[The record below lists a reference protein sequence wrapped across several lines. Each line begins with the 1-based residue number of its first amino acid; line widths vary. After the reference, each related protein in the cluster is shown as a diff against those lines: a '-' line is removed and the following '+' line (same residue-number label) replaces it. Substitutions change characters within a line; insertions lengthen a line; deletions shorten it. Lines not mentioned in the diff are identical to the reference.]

1 MNQRSLHPFAWWA
14 WGIGIAV
21 TASQSPGTPA
31 LILLCISAAVVVYSK
46 KSDQPWAK
54 AFSIGIRI
62 GLIAFVIRMIIGVT
76 LSVPIPGN
84 TLFTLPT
91 LPLPDW
97 MAGIRIGG
105 PVTSE
110 RLSITAIEGLTF
122 FTLIL
127 AIAAASAL
135 ANPKQGLR
143 ALPGVMHQAGVALII
158 STTLIPHFVTSIQR
172 VKQARRLRGDQQR
185 IAFRKIAVP
194 IFEDS
199 LQRAINL
206 GAAMESRGYGLHD
219 SSTGRRF
226 GSQILLSSIVAI
238 TIGITLFLAAIEG
251 AAIAFAL
258 GTALLVIGLFVASK
272 STIRTRYRP
281 QVWKGAEWIVLATSI
296 TLILLVL
303 LENQS
308 TLTTSA
314 IFILAIT
321 PLFVAPKESGLK
333 NVIGVAH

>member
-14 WGIGIAV
+14 WGLGIAV
-21 TASQSPGTPA
+21 TASQTPGTLA
-31 LILLCISAAVVVYSK
+31 LILLCIGAAMVVYSK

-54 AFSIGIRI
+54 AFAIGVRL
-62 GLIAFVIRMIIGVT
+62 GLIAFLIRMIFGVS

-91 LPLPDW
+91 IPLPDW

-110 RLSITAIEGLTF
+110 RLAITATEGLTF

-127 AIAAASAL
+127 AISAASAL

-206 GAAMESRGYGLHD
+206 GAAMESRGYGFND

-226 GSQILLSSIVAI
+226 GSQILLSSVVVI
-238 TIGITLFLAAIEG
+238 TIGVSLFLAAING
-251 AAIAFAL
+251 AAIAF
-258 GTALLVIGLFVASK
+258 GFGIVLLVVGLVVANK
-272 STIRTRYRP
+272 STKRTRYRP
-281 QVWKGAEWIVLATSI
+281 QIWKRSEWVVVATSI
-296 TLILLVL
+296 TLISLVL
-303 LENQS
+303 YKNES
-308 TLTTSA
+308 IFTTSA
-314 IFILAIT
+314 IFILAIS
-321 PLFVAPKESGLK
+321 PLFVAPKESHM
-333 NVIGVAH
+333 VTGVVL

>member
-14 WGIGIAV
+14 WGLGIAV
-21 TASQSPGTPA
+21 TASQTPGTLA
-31 LILLCISAAVVVYSK
+31 LILLCIGAAMVVYSK
-46 KSDQPWAK
+46 KSDHPWAK
-54 AFSIGIRI
+54 AFAIGVRL
-62 GLIAFVIRMIIGVT
+62 GLIAFLIRMIIGVS

-91 LPLPDW
+91 IPLPDW

-110 RLSITAIEGLTF
+110 RLAITATEGLTF

-127 AIAAASAL
+127 AISAASAL

-206 GAAMESRGYGLHD
+206 GAAMESRGYGFND
-219 SSTGRRF
+219 SSTGRRL
-226 GSQILLSSIVAI
+226 GSQILLSSVVVI
-238 TIGITLFLAAIEG
+238 TIGVSLFLAAING
-251 AAIAFAL
+251 AAIAF
-258 GTALLVIGLFVASK
+258 GFGIVLLAVGLVVANK
-272 STIRTRYRP
+272 STKRTRYRP
-281 QVWKGAEWIVLATSI
+281 QIWKRSEWVVVATSI
-296 TLILLVL
+296 TLISLVL
-303 LENQS
+303 YKNES
-308 TLTTSA
+308 IFTTSA
-314 IFILAIT
+314 IFILAIS
-321 PLFVAPKESGLK
+321 PLFVAPKESK
-333 NVIGVAH
+333 MVTGVAL

>member
-14 WGIGIAV
+14 WGLGIAV
-21 TASQSPGTPA
+21 TASQTPGTLA
-31 LILLCISAAVVVYSK
+31 LILLCIGAAMVVYSK

-54 AFSIGIRI
+54 AFAIGIRL
-62 GLIAFVIRMIIGVT
+62 GLITFVIRMIFGVS

-91 LPLPDW
+91 IPLPDW

-110 RLSITAIEGLTF
+110 RLAITATEGLTF

-127 AIAAASAL
+127 AISAASAL

-206 GAAMESRGYGLHD
+206 GAAMESRGYGFND

-226 GSQILLSSIVAI
+226 GSQILLSSVVVI
-238 TIGITLFLAAIEG
+238 TIGVSLFLAAIEG
-251 AAIAFAL
+251 AGIAF
-258 GTALLVIGLFVASK
+258 GIGMILLVAGLLVANK
-272 STIRTRYRP
+272 STKRTRYRP
-281 QVWKGAEWIVLATSI
+281 QVWKGAEWVVVATSI
-296 TLILLVL
+296 TLINLVL
-303 LENQS
+303 FQNES
-308 TLTTSA
+308 IFTTLA
-314 IFILAIT
+314 IFILAIS
-321 PLFVAPKESGLK
+321 PLFVAPKERK
-333 NVIGVAH
+333 VISEVSL

>member
-14 WGIGIAV
+14 WGLGIAI
-21 TASQSPGTPA
+21 TASQTPGTLA
-31 LILLCISAAVVVYSK
+31 LILLCIGAAMVVYSK

-54 AFSIGIRI
+54 AFAIGVRL
-62 GLIAFVIRMIIGVT
+62 GLIAFLIRMIIGVS

-91 LPLPDW
+91 IPLPDW

-110 RLSITAIEGLTF
+110 RLVITATEGLTF

-127 AIAAASAL
+127 AISAASAL

-206 GAAMESRGYGLHD
+206 GAAMESRGYGFND

-226 GSQILLSSIVAI
+226 GSQILLSSVVVI
-238 TIGITLFLAAIEG
+238 TIGVSLFLAAING
-251 AAIAFAL
+251 AAIAF
-258 GTALLVIGLFVASK
+258 GFGIVLLAVGLVVANK
-272 STIRTRYRP
+272 STKRTRYRP
-281 QVWKGAEWIVLATSI
+281 QIWERAEWVVVATSI
-296 TLILLVL
+296 TLILLVIYKN
-303 LENQS
+303 ES
-308 TLTTSA
+308 IFTTLA
-314 IFILAIT
+314 IFILAIS
-321 PLFVAPKESGLK
+321 PLFVAPKESLK
-333 NVIGVAH
+333 LREVTL

>member
-14 WGIGIAV
+14 WGLGIAV
-21 TASQSPGTPA
+21 TASQTPGTLA
-31 LILLCISAAVVVYSK
+31 LILLCIGAAMVVYSK

-54 AFSIGIRI
+54 AFAIGVRL
-62 GLIAFVIRMIIGVT
+62 GLIAFLIRMIIGVS

-91 LPLPDW
+91 IPLPDW

-110 RLSITAIEGLTF
+110 RLVITATEGLTF

-127 AIAAASAL
+127 AISAASAL

-206 GAAMESRGYGLHD
+206 GAAMESRGYGFND

-226 GSQILLSSIVAI
+226 GSQILLSSVVVI
-238 TIGITLFLAAIEG
+238 TIGVSLFLAAING
-251 AAIAFAL
+251 AAIAF
-258 GTALLVIGLFVASK
+258 GFGIVLLAVGLVVANK
-272 STIRTRYRP
+272 STKRTRYRP
-281 QVWKGAEWIVLATSI
+281 QIWERAEWVVVATSI
-296 TLILLVL
+296 TLILLVIYKN
-303 LENQS
+303 ES
-308 TLTTSA
+308 IFTTLA
-314 IFILAIT
+314 IFILAIS
-321 PLFVAPKESGLK
+321 PLFVAPKESLK
-333 NVIGVAH
+333 LREVTL

>member
-14 WGIGIAV
+14 WGLGIAI
-21 TASQSPGTPA
+21 TASQTPGTLA
-31 LILLCISAAVVVYSK
+31 LILLCIGAAMVVYSK

-54 AFSIGIRI
+54 AFAIGVRL
-62 GLIAFVIRMIIGVT
+62 GLIAFLIRMIIGVS

-91 LPLPDW
+91 IPLPDW

-110 RLSITAIEGLTF
+110 RLVITATEGLTF

-127 AIAAASAL
+127 AISAASAL

-206 GAAMESRGYGLHD
+206 GAAMESRGYGFND

-226 GSQILLSSIVAI
+226 GSQILLSSVVVI
-238 TIGITLFLAAIEG
+238 TIGVSLFLAAING
-251 AAIAFAL
+251 AAIAF
-258 GTALLVIGLFVASK
+258 GFGIVLLAVGLVVANK
-272 STIRTRYRP
+272 STKRTRYRP
-281 QVWKGAEWIVLATSI
+281 QIWERAEWVVVATSI
-296 TLILLVL
+296 TLILLVIYKN
-303 LENQS
+303 ES
-308 TLTTSA
+308 IFTSLA
-314 IFILAIT
+314 IFILAIS
-321 PLFVAPKESGLK
+321 PLFVAPKESLK
-333 NVIGVAH
+333 LREVTL

>member
-21 TASQSPGTPA
+21 TASQTPGTLA
-31 LILLCISAAVVVYSK
+31 LILLCIGAAMVVYSK
-46 KSDQPWAK
+46 KSDHPWAK
-54 AFSIGIRI
+54 AFAIGVRL
-62 GLIAFVIRMIIGVT
+62 GLIAFLIRMIIGVS

-91 LPLPDW
+91 IPLPDW

-110 RLSITAIEGLTF
+110 RLAITATEGLTF

-127 AIAAASAL
+127 AISAASAL

-206 GAAMESRGYGLHD
+206 GAAMESRGYGFND

-226 GSQILLSSIVAI
+226 GSQILLSSVVVI
-238 TIGITLFLAAIEG
+238 TIGVSLFLAAING
-251 AAIAFAL
+251 AAIAF
-258 GTALLVIGLFVASK
+258 GFGIVLLVVGLVVANK
-272 STIRTRYRP
+272 STKRTRYRP
-281 QVWKGAEWIVLATSI
+281 QIWKRSEWVVVATSI
-296 TLILLVL
+296 TLISLVL
-303 LENQS
+303 YKNES
-308 TLTTSA
+308 IFTTSA
-314 IFILAIT
+314 IFILAIS
-321 PLFVAPKESGLK
+321 PLFVAPKESQM
-333 NVIGVAH
+333 VTGVAL

>member
-14 WGIGIAV
+14 WGLGIAI
-21 TASQSPGTPA
+21 TASQTPGTLA
-31 LILLCISAAVVVYSK
+31 LILLCTGAAMVVYSK

-54 AFSIGIRI
+54 AFAIGVRL
-62 GLIAFVIRMIIGVT
+62 GLIAFLIRMIIGVS

-91 LPLPDW
+91 IPLPDW

-110 RLSITAIEGLTF
+110 RLVITATEGLTF

-127 AIAAASAL
+127 AISAASAL

-206 GAAMESRGYGLHD
+206 GAAMESRGYGFND

-226 GSQILLSSIVAI
+226 GSQILLSSVVVI
-238 TIGITLFLAAIEG
+238 TIGVSLFLAAING
-251 AAIAFAL
+251 AAIAF
-258 GTALLVIGLFVASK
+258 GFGIVLLAVGLVVANK
-272 STIRTRYRP
+272 STKRTRYRP
-281 QVWKGAEWIVLATSI
+281 QIWERAEWVVVATSI
-296 TLILLVL
+296 TLILLVIYKN
-303 LENQS
+303 ES
-308 TLTTSA
+308 IFTTLA
-314 IFILAIT
+314 IFILAIS
-321 PLFVAPKESGLK
+321 PLFVAPKESLK
-333 NVIGVAH
+333 LREVTL

>member
-1 MNQRSLHPFAWWA
+1 MNRRSLHPFAWWA

-21 TASQSPGTPA
+21 TASQTPGTLA
-31 LILLCISAAVVVYSK
+31 LILLCIGAAMVVYSK

-54 AFSIGIRI
+54 AFAIGVRL
-62 GLIAFVIRMIIGVT
+62 GLIAFLIRMIIGVS

-91 LPLPDW
+91 IPLPDW

-110 RLSITAIEGLTF
+110 RLAITATEGLTF

-185 IAFRKIAVP
+185 IAFRKITVP

-206 GAAMESRGYGLHD
+206 GAAMESRGYGFND
-219 SSTGRRF
+219 SSTGRRL
-226 GSQILLSSIVAI
+226 GSQILLSSVVVI
-238 TIGITLFLAAIEG
+238 TIGVSLFLAAIEG
-251 AAIAFAL
+251 AAIAF
-258 GTALLVIGLFVASK
+258 GFGIVLLMVGLVVANK
-272 STIRTRYRP
+272 STKRTRYRP
-281 QVWKGAEWIVLATSI
+281 QIWKGSEWVVVATSI
-296 TLILLVL
+296 TLILLVIYKN
-303 LENQS
+303 ES
-308 TLTTSA
+308 IFTTSA
-314 IFILAIT
+314 IFILAIS
-321 PLFVAPKESGLK
+321 PLFVAPKESQM
-333 NVIGVAH
+333 VTGVAL

>member
-14 WGIGIAV
+14 WGLGIAV
-21 TASQSPGTPA
+21 TASQTPGTLA
-31 LILLCISAAVVVYSK
+31 LILLCIGAAMVVYSK

-54 AFSIGIRI
+54 AFAIGVQL
-62 GLIAFVIRMIIGVT
+62 GLIAFSIRMIIGVS

-84 TLFTLPT
+84 TLFNLPT
-91 LPLPDW
+91 IPLPDW

-110 RLSITAIEGLTF
+110 RLAITATEGLTF

-127 AIAAASAL
+127 AISAASAL

-206 GAAMESRGYGLHD
+206 GAAMESRGYGFND
-219 SSTGRRF
+219 SSTERRF
-226 GSQILLSSIVAI
+226 GSQILLSSVVVI
-238 TIGITLFLAAIEG
+238 TIGVSLFLAAIEG
-251 AAIAFAL
+251 AAIAF
-258 GTALLVIGLFVASK
+258 GIGMILLVAGLLVANK
-272 STIRTRYRP
+272 STKRTRYRP
-281 QVWKGAEWIVLATSI
+281 QIWERAEWVVVATSI
-296 TLILLVL
+296 TLISLGFYKN
-303 LENQS
+303 ES
-308 TLTTSA
+308 IFTTLA
-314 IFILAIT
+314 IFILAIS
-321 PLFVAPKESGLK
+321 PLFVAPKESQM
-333 NVIGVAH
+333 VTGVAL

>member
-1 MNQRSLHPFAWWA
+1 
-14 WGIGIAV
+14 
-21 TASQSPGTPA
+21 
-31 LILLCISAAVVVYSK
+31 LILLCIGAAMVVYSK

-54 AFSIGIRI
+54 AFAIGVRL
-62 GLIAFVIRMIIGVT
+62 GLIAFAIRMIIGVA

-91 LPLPDW
+91 IPRPDW

-110 RLSITAIEGLTF
+110 RLAITATEGLTF

-127 AIAAASAL
+127 AISAASAL

-206 GAAMESRGYGLHD
+206 GAAMESRGYGFND

-226 GSQILLSSIVAI
+226 GSQILLSSVVVI
-238 TIGITLFLAAIEG
+238 TIGVSLFLAAIEG
-251 AAIAFAL
+251 AAIAF
-258 GTALLVIGLFVASK
+258 GIGMILLVAGLLVANK
-272 STIRTRYRP
+272 STKRTRYRP
-281 QVWKGAEWIVLATSI
+281 QIWERAEWVVVATSI
-296 TLILLVL
+296 TLISLVL
-303 LENQS
+303 YKNES
-308 TLTTSA
+308 IFTTLA
-314 IFILAIT
+314 IFILAIS
-321 PLFVAPKESGLK
+321 PLFVAPKESQM
-333 NVIGVAH
+333 VTGVAL

>member
-14 WGIGIAV
+14 WGLGIAV
-21 TASQSPGTPA
+21 TASQSPGTLA
-31 LILLCISAAVVVYSK
+31 LILLCIGAAMVVYSK
-46 KSDQPWAK
+46 KSDQPWAR
-54 AFSIGIRI
+54 AFAIGVRL
-62 GLIAFVIRMIIGVT
+62 GLIAFSIRMIIGVS

-91 LPLPDW
+91 IPLPDW

-110 RLSITAIEGLTF
+110 RLAITATEGLTF
-122 FTLIL
+122 FTLII
-127 AIAAASAL
+127 AISAASAL

-172 VKQARRLRGDQQR
+172 VKQARRLRGDTQR
-185 IAFRKIAVP
+185 IAFRKITVP

-206 GAAMESRGYGLHD
+206 GAAMESRGYGFND

-226 GSQILLSSIVAI
+226 GSQILLSSVVVI
-238 TIGITLFLAAIEG
+238 TIGVSLFLAAIEG
-251 AAIAFAL
+251 AAIAF
-258 GTALLVIGLFVASK
+258 GIGMILLVAGLLVANK
-272 STIRTRYRP
+272 STKRTRYRP
-281 QVWKGAEWIVLATSI
+281 QIWERAEWVVVATSI
-296 TLILLVL
+296 TLISLVL
-303 LENQS
+303 YKNES
-308 TLTTSA
+308 IFTTLA
-314 IFILAIT
+314 IFILAIS
-321 PLFVAPKESGLK
+321 PLFVAPKESQM
-333 NVIGVAH
+333 VTGVAL

>member
-14 WGIGIAV
+14 WGLGIAV
-21 TASQSPGTPA
+21 TASQTPGTLA
-31 LILLCISAAVVVYSK
+31 LILLCIGAAMVVYSK

-54 AFSIGIRI
+54 AFAIGVRL
-62 GLIAFVIRMIIGVT
+62 GLIAFSIRMIIGVS

-91 LPLPDW
+91 IPLPDW

-110 RLSITAIEGLTF
+110 RLALTATEGLTF

-127 AIAAASAL
+127 AISAASAL

-143 ALPGVMHQAGVALII
+143 ALPGIMHQAGVALII

-206 GAAMESRGYGLHD
+206 GAAMESRGYGFND

-226 GSQILLSSIVAI
+226 GSQILLSSVVVV
-238 TIGITLFLAAIEG
+238 TIGVSLFLAAIEG
-251 AAIAFAL
+251 AAIAF
-258 GTALLVIGLFVASK
+258 GIGMILLVAGLLVANK
-272 STIRTRYRP
+272 STKRTRYRP
-281 QVWKGAEWIVLATSI
+281 QIWKGSEWVVVATSI
-296 TLILLVL
+296 TLILLVIYKN
-303 LENQS
+303 ES
-308 TLTTSA
+308 IFTTLA
-314 IFILAIT
+314 IFILAIS
-321 PLFVAPKESGLK
+321 PLFVAPKENLK
-333 NVIGVAH
+333 VRELAL

>member
-14 WGIGIAV
+14 WGLGIAV
-21 TASQSPGTPA
+21 TASQTPGTLA
-31 LILLCISAAVVVYSK
+31 LILLCIGAAMVVYSK

-54 AFSIGIRI
+54 AFAIGVRL
-62 GLIAFVIRMIIGVT
+62 GLIAFLIRMIFGVS

-91 LPLPDW
+91 IPLPDW

-110 RLSITAIEGLTF
+110 RLALTATEGLTF

-127 AIAAASAL
+127 AISAASAL

-206 GAAMESRGYGLHD
+206 GAAMESRGYGFND

-226 GSQILLSSIVAI
+226 GSQILLSSVVVI
-238 TIGITLFLAAIEG
+238 TIGVSLFLAAING
-251 AAIAFAL
+251 AAIAF
-258 GTALLVIGLFVASK
+258 GFGIVLLVVGLVVANK
-272 STIRTRYRP
+272 STKRTRYRP
-281 QVWKGAEWIVLATSI
+281 QIWKRSEWVVVATSI
-296 TLILLVL
+296 TLISLVL
-303 LENQS
+303 YKNES
-308 TLTTSA
+308 IFTTSA
-314 IFILAIT
+314 IFILAIS
-321 PLFVAPKESGLK
+321 PLFVAPKESQM
-333 NVIGVAH
+333 VTGVAL

>member
-21 TASQSPGTPA
+21 TASQTPGTLA
-31 LILLCISAAVVVYSK
+31 LILLCIGAAMVVYSK

-54 AFSIGIRI
+54 AFAIGVRL
-62 GLIAFVIRMIIGVT
+62 GLIAFLIRMIIGVS

-91 LPLPDW
+91 IPLPDW

-110 RLSITAIEGLTF
+110 RLAITATEGLTF

-127 AIAAASAL
+127 AISAASAL

-185 IAFRKIAVP
+185 IAFRKITVP

-206 GAAMESRGYGLHD
+206 GAAMESRGYGFND
-219 SSTGRRF
+219 SSTGRRL
-226 GSQILLSSIVAI
+226 GSQILLSSVVVI
-238 TIGITLFLAAIEG
+238 TIGVSLFLAAIEG
-251 AAIAFAL
+251 AAIAF
-258 GTALLVIGLFVASK
+258 GFGIVLLMVGLVVANK
-272 STIRTRYRP
+272 STKRTRYRP
-281 QVWKGAEWIVLATSI
+281 QIWKGSEWVVVATSI
-296 TLILLVL
+296 TLILLVIYKN
-303 LENQS
+303 ES
-308 TLTTSA
+308 IFTTSA
-314 IFILAIT
+314 IFILAIS
-321 PLFVAPKESGLK
+321 PLFVAPKESQM
-333 NVIGVAH
+333 VTGVAL

>member
-14 WGIGIAV
+14 WGLGIAV
-21 TASQSPGTPA
+21 TASQTPGTLA
-31 LILLCISAAVVVYSK
+31 LILLCIGAAMVVYSK

-54 AFSIGIRI
+54 AFAIGVRL
-62 GLIAFVIRMIIGVT
+62 GLIAFLIRMIIGVS

-91 LPLPDW
+91 IPLPDW

-110 RLSITAIEGLTF
+110 RLAITATEGLTF

-127 AIAAASAL
+127 AISAASAL

-206 GAAMESRGYGLHD
+206 GAAMESRGYGFND

-226 GSQILLSSIVAI
+226 GSQILLSSVVVI
-238 TIGITLFLAAIEG
+238 TIGVSLFLAAING
-251 AAIAFAL
+251 AAIAF
-258 GTALLVIGLFVASK
+258 GFGIVLLVVGLVVANK
-272 STIRTRYRP
+272 STKRTRYRP
-281 QVWKGAEWIVLATSI
+281 QIWKRSEWVVVATSI
-296 TLILLVL
+296 TLISLVL
-303 LENQS
+303 YKNES
-308 TLTTSA
+308 IFTTSA
-314 IFILAIT
+314 IFILAIS
-321 PLFVAPKESGLK
+321 PLFVAPKESQM
-333 NVIGVAH
+333 VTGVAL

>member
-14 WGIGIAV
+14 WGLGIAI
-21 TASQSPGTPA
+21 TASQTPGTLA
-31 LILLCISAAVVVYSK
+31 LILLCIGAAMVVYSK

-54 AFSIGIRI
+54 AFAIGVRL
-62 GLIAFVIRMIIGVT
+62 GLIAFLIRMIIGVS

-91 LPLPDW
+91 IPLPDW

-110 RLSITAIEGLTF
+110 RLVITATEGLTF

-127 AIAAASAL
+127 AISAASAL

-206 GAAMESRGYGLHD
+206 GAAMESRGYGFND

-226 GSQILLSSIVAI
+226 GSQILLSSVVVI
-238 TIGITLFLAAIEG
+238 TIGVSLFLSAING
-251 AAIAFAL
+251 AAIAF
-258 GTALLVIGLFVASK
+258 GFGIVLLVVGLVVANK
-272 STIRTRYRP
+272 STKRTRYRP
-281 QVWKGAEWIVLATSI
+281 QIWKRSEWVVVATSI
-296 TLILLVL
+296 TLISLVL
-303 LENQS
+303 YKNES
-308 TLTTSA
+308 IFTTSA
-314 IFILAIT
+314 IFILAIS
-321 PLFVAPKESGLK
+321 PLFVAPKESK
-333 NVIGVAH
+333 MVTGVAL

>member
-14 WGIGIAV
+14 WGLGIAV
-21 TASQSPGTPA
+21 TASQSPGTLA
-31 LILLCISAAVVVYSK
+31 LILLCIGAAMVVYSK

-54 AFSIGIRI
+54 AFAIGVRL
-62 GLIAFVIRMIIGVT
+62 GLIAFAIRIIIGVA

-91 LPLPDW
+91 IPLPEW

-110 RLSITAIEGLTF
+110 RLAITATEGLTF

-127 AIAAASAL
+127 AISAASAL

-206 GAAMESRGYGLHD
+206 GAAMESRGYGFND

-226 GSQILLSSIVAI
+226 GSQILLSSVVVI
-238 TIGITLFLAAIEG
+238 TIGVSLFLAAIEG
-251 AAIAFAL
+251 AVLAF
-258 GTALLVIGLFVASK
+258 GFGVILLVAGLLVANK
-272 STIRTRYRP
+272 STKRTRYRP
-281 QVWKGAEWIVLATSI
+281 QIWEGAEWVVVATSI
-296 TLILLVL
+296 TLISLVL
-303 LENQS
+303 YKNES
-308 TLTTSA
+308 IFTTFA
-314 IFILAIT
+314 IFILAIS
-321 PLFVAPKESGLK
+321 PLFVAPKERQMATGAAL
-333 NVIGVAH
+333 

>member
-14 WGIGIAV
+14 WGLGIAV
-21 TASQSPGTPA
+21 TASQTPGTLA
-31 LILLCISAAVVVYSK
+31 LILLCIGAAMVVYSK

-54 AFSIGIRI
+54 AFAIGIRL
-62 GLIAFVIRMIIGVT
+62 GLIAFVIRMIFGVS

-91 LPLPDW
+91 IPLPDW

-110 RLSITAIEGLTF
+110 RLAITATEGLTF

-127 AIAAASAL
+127 AISAASAL

-206 GAAMESRGYGLHD
+206 GAAMESRGYGFND

-226 GSQILLSSIVAI
+226 GSQILLSSVVVI
-238 TIGITLFLAAIEG
+238 TIGVSLFLAAIEG
-251 AAIAFAL
+251 AGIAFGIGMILVVA
-258 GTALLVIGLFVASK
+258 GLLVANK
-272 STIRTRYRP
+272 STKRTRYRP
-281 QVWKGAEWIVLATSI
+281 QVWKGAEWVVVATSI
-296 TLILLVL
+296 TLINLVL
-303 LENQS
+303 FQNES
-308 TLTTSA
+308 IFTTLA
-314 IFILAIT
+314 IFILAIS
-321 PLFVAPKESGLK
+321 PLFVAPKERK
-333 NVIGVAH
+333 VISEVSL

>member
-14 WGIGIAV
+14 WGLGIAV
-21 TASQSPGTPA
+21 TASQSPGTLA
-31 LILLCISAAVVVYSK
+31 LILLCIGAAMVVYSK

-54 AFSIGIRI
+54 AFAIGIRL
-62 GLIAFVIRMIIGVT
+62 GLIAFVIRMIIGVS

-91 LPLPDW
+91 IPLPDW

-110 RLSITAIEGLTF
+110 RLAITATEGLTF
-122 FTLIL
+122 FTLII
-127 AIAAASAL
+127 AISAASAL

-172 VKQARRLRGDQQR
+172 VKQARRLRGDTQR

-206 GAAMESRGYGLHD
+206 GAAMESRGYGFND
-219 SSTGRRF
+219 SATGRRF
-226 GSQILLSSIVAI
+226 GSQILLSSVVVI
-238 TIGITLFLAAIEG
+238 TIGVSLFLAAIEG
-251 AAIAFAL
+251 AAIAFGIGMILLAA
-258 GTALLVIGLFVASK
+258 GLLVANK
-272 STIRTRYRP
+272 STKRTRYRP
-281 QVWKGAEWIVLATSI
+281 QIWERAEWVVVATSI
-296 TLILLVL
+296 TLISLVL
-303 LENQS
+303 FKNES
-308 TLTTSA
+308 IFTTFA
-314 IFILAIT
+314 IFILAIS
-321 PLFVAPKESGLK
+321 PLFVAPKESQM
-333 NVIGVAH
+333 VTGVAH

>member
-14 WGIGIAV
+14 WGLGLALS
-21 TASQSPGTPA
+21 ASQSPGTPA
-31 LILLCISAAVVVYSK
+31 LILLCIGAAMVVYSK

-110 RLSITAIEGLTF
+110 RLTMTAIEGLTF

-206 GAAMESRGYGLHD
+206 GAAMESRGYGFND

-226 GSQILLSSIVAI
+226 GSQILLSSVAVI
-238 TIGITLFLAAIEG
+238 TIGVSLFLAAIEG
-251 AAIAFAL
+251 AALAF
-258 GTALLVIGLFVASK
+258 GFGFVLLVVGLVVANK
-272 STIRTRYRP
+272 STRRSRYRP
-281 QVWKGAEWIVLATSI
+281 QIWERAEWVVVATSI
-296 TLILLVL
+296 TLISLVL
-303 LENQS
+303 SKNES
-308 TLTTSA
+308 IFTTSA
-314 IFILAIT
+314 IFILAIS
-321 PLFVAPKESGLK
+321 PLFVAPKESQM
-333 NVIGVAH
+333 VTGVAL